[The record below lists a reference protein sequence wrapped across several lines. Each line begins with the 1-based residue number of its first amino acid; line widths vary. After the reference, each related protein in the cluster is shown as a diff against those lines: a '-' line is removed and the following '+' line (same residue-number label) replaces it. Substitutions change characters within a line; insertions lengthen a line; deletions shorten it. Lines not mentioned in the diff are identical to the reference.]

1 MPCLVAFAADAPRA
15 RPAPPDIVVELSGG
29 WVAFVEGDACD
40 GVYVVV
46 PKHAGEIAD
55 ATFWSIPFHPDGVVP
70 EEQLADVCDYG
81 AILDGAVATKQSLEG
96 RFGRSLAAQPVSG
109 FLYSASEGY
118 ALGTMLVDAS
128 NQLSVKPNPSET
140 ETHAAQAFSSIGRH
154 QRVLLGTAVKAKP
167 EKDEAAFVR
176 HVDFSYTLR
185 RFVLQ
190 DQGPL
195 PDVEGREGA
204 PLVAISPAAE
214 GQVRLALE
222 ADRRAKKC
230 IAKLADRA
238 GVSALAL
245 EIQVTE
251 AGVVEAVEANVEGS
265 NCFRKAIKKG
275 LAIEGWDDGAGTV
288 KILVPTREDTVP
300 P

>member
-1 MPCLVAFAADAPRA
+1 MPALVAFASDGPRA
-15 RPAPPDIVVELSGG
+15 RPAPPDVLVELAAG
-29 WVAFVEGDACD
+29 WVAFVEGEACD

-46 PKHAGEIAD
+46 PKRAGEIAD
-55 ATFWSIPFHPDGVVP
+55 ATFWSIPFHPNGVVP

-128 NQLSVKPNPSET
+128 SQLAAKPNRSET
-140 ETHAAQAFSSIGRH
+140 ETDAARAFSSIGRH
-154 QRVLLGTAVKAKP
+154 QRVLLGAAVKAKP

-176 HVDFSYTLR
+176 HIDFSYTLR

-190 DQGPL
+190 DQGTLTTAEGTPL
-195 PDVEGREGA
+195 A
-204 PLVAISPAAE
+204 AISAAAE
-214 GQVRLALE
+214 GQVRQALE
-222 ADRRAKKC
+222 ADARAKKC

-245 EIQVTE
+245 EIQIAE
-251 AGVVEAVEANVEGS
+251 AGAVEAIAANVEGS
-265 NCFRKAIKKG
+265 DCFRKAVKKG
-275 LAIEGWDDGAGTV
+275 LAVEGWKDGAATV
-288 KILVPTREDTVP
+288 KILVPTGEDTVP